1 MNDRD
6 ADSTPVRGDTNRQ
19 VRLSWRVIGPL
30 GASALLVSVQAWSAS
45 PAAQQQQLAPVAL
58 ANPAAARLSPTPH
71 ADVPLTLEAMWY
83 AAPEKPLAETSDL
96 ARLARGVRMLDE
108 TGDAA
113 AALPLLTS
121 PGLAKTDVADY
132 ARYYSGIALQRLN
145 RLDDAAAAFAAIS
158 EQEGTQIAEAALYRR
173 AEIREARSDFAGAA
187 AIYEQLLTRKIASP
201 QVALVKLGSVASSSG
216 DRARAIEAHRRVL
229 REFPLSSEAAEA
241 EQLLDRLDGFALGTP
256 EAVSEE
262 LGRAEALFKARRWD
276 QARSAFERV
285 RDRAEGGDRDRVTL
299 RLAQVLAARGQ
310 YRAARDVFRRFVAH
324 ETLAREAQFGL
335 VVAARALNEKDDYRQ
350 LTSDFVARYPSD
362 PLAEEALNDLAR
374 EYILEDE
381 DAKAADI
388 YAQIVERFPSGA
400 FAERAVWKAGWW
412 AFRSKNFAET
422 VRLFEHGAAT
432 FPRSDYRPSWLYW
445 SARAYDQM
453 GDRVAATDRFHL
465 TATDYLN
472 SYYGRLAWRQLEQ
485 RSEASVTAGVRRQAV
500 LPPAPPPNARRIGRL
515 IELGLYRPALNEV
528 QYAQKV
534 WGDSAPLQATLALMQ
549 NRLGNLR
556 AGINAMKRA
565 YPQYLAAGGEEL
577 PVEILHVIYPVDYF
591 PLLKGHAQARGL
603 DPYLIAA
610 LVAQESNFDAGI
622 RSSANAVGLMQVLPS
637 TGRRYAR
644 KMSIRSFSERSL
656 TNPEINVLIG
666 TQYFTDLINRFG
678 APYFALA
685 SYNAG
690 ESRVQRWLNEAPTL
704 PEDEFVDNIPF
715 PETQNYVKRILGT
728 AEDYRRL
735 YGEGARVPTVTRPA
749 AKKSTTVTPKRT
761 PAKRTPAKPAAK
773 TPAKK
778 RPAKH

>member
-1 MNDRD
+1 
-6 ADSTPVRGDTNRQ
+6 
-19 VRLSWRVIGPL
+19 
-30 GASALLVSVQAWSAS
+30 
-45 PAAQQQQLAPVAL
+45 
-58 ANPAAARLSPTPH
+58 
-71 ADVPLTLEAMWY
+71 
-83 AAPEKPLAETSDL
+83 
-96 ARLARGVRMLDE
+96 
-108 TGDAA
+108 
-113 AALPLLTS
+113 
-121 PGLAKTDVADY
+121 
-132 ARYYSGIALQRLN
+132 
-145 RLDDAAAAFAAIS
+145 
-158 EQEGTQIAEAALYRR
+158 
-173 AEIREARSDFAGAA
+173 
-187 AIYEQLLTRKIASP
+187 
-201 QVALVKLGSVASSSG
+201 
-216 DRARAIEAHRRVL
+216 
-229 REFPLSSEAAEA
+229 
-241 EQLLDRLDGFALGTP
+241 
-256 EAVSEE
+256 
-262 LGRAEALFKARRWD
+262 
-276 QARSAFERV
+276 
-285 RDRAEGGDRDRVTL
+285 
-299 RLAQVLAARGQ
+299 
-310 YRAARDVFRRFVAH
+310 
-324 ETLAREAQFGL
+324 
-335 VVAARALNEKDDYRQ
+335 
-350 LTSDFVARYPSD
+350 
-362 PLAEEALNDLAR
+362 
-374 EYILEDE
+374 
-381 DAKAADI
+381 
-388 YAQIVERFPSGA
+388 
-400 FAERAVWKAGWW
+400 
-412 AFRSKNFAET
+412 
-422 VRLFEHGAAT
+422 
-432 FPRSDYRPSWLYW
+432 
-445 SARAYDQM
+445 M

-591 PLLKGHAQARGL
+591 PLLKGQAQARGL